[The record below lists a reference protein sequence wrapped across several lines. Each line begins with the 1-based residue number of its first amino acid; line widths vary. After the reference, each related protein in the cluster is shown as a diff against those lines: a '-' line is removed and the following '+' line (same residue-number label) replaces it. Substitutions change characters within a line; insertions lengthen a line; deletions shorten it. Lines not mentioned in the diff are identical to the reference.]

1 MKRTL
6 FTLVMLVTF
15 CSACSNTEAQK
26 KLYSA
31 ESLLQTKPDSCLAIM
46 ESIVPSYLKTKEERA
61 RYALLMSAALDK
73 NYIDVASDSLIR
85 VAVDYYSVRN
95 DQRRRMMANYYHGL
109 ILNMLPEIV
118 WP

>member
-1 MKRTL
+1 MKRVIFLSIFLGIL
-6 FTLVMLVTF
+6 FSSCCNLETK
-15 CSACSNTEAQK
+15 K
-26 KLYSA
+26 KLDDA
-31 ESLLQTKPDSCLAIM
+31 ESLLQNKPDSCLSIM
-46 ESIVPSYLKTKEERA
+46 RTINITDLKTNEECA

-109 ILNMLPEIV
+109 IPRI
-118 WP
+118 